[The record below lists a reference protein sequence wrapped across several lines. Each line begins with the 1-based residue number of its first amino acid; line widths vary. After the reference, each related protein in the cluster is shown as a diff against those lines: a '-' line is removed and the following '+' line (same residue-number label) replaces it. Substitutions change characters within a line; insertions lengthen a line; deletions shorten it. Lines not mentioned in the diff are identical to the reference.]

1 MWIHTR
7 VSFRA
12 KEFPGEGNP
21 RPHSVR
27 RGTTWNARY
36 GSSQRIVFR
45 GWTAYSS
52 SADVNLAGITV
63 DSLLDSDFVKW
74 LLLYGV
80 ISGGK
85 ELIIRDTER
94 MKAVLTG
101 AELRV
106 GRLEATLT
114 A

>member
-1 MWIHTR
+1 M
-7 VSFRA
+7 
-12 KEFPGEGNP
+12 
-21 RPHSVR
+21 
-27 RGTTWNARY
+27 
-36 GSSQRIVFR
+36 
-45 GWTAYSS
+45 
-52 SADVNLAGITV
+52 

-94 MKAVLTG
+94 MKAVPTG